1 MSGTDGIKSF
11 ETLDVQV
18 KALEGDVRD
27 IKTGMASLGAEIRQA
42 LTSVSSQFTQQIAA
56 VTSQVA
62 QQQRTPWASIGSIG
76 GVLILILG
84 FMVFQTITPMQTNIS
99 LLQQE
104 IVPRVEHNYRQDTT
118 NRMFDDIARRLDQ
131 TQNRKYDDMTKT
143 IDRLESEN
151 RELRRK
157 P

>member
-1 MSGTDGIKSF
+1 MSGADGIKSF

-42 LTSVSSQFTQQIAA
+42 LASVSSQFTQQMAA

-62 QQQRTPWASIGSIG
+62 QQQRTPWGSIGSVGAVIMT
-76 GVLILILG
+76 IIG
-84 FMVFQTITPMQTNIS
+84 FMVFQTITP
-99 LLQQE
+99 LQADIKILKEE

-118 NRMFDDIARRLDQ
+118 NRSIDNVNKRLDEI
-131 TQNRKYDDMTKT
+131 QNRKYDDMTKT
-143 IDRLESEN
+143 IDRLETEN
-151 RELRRK
+151 RALRQK
-157 P
+157 

>member
-1 MSGTDGIKSF
+1 MSGTDPVKSF

-42 LTSVSSQFTQQIAA
+42 LASVSSQFTQQMSA

-62 QQQRTPWASIGSIG
+62 QQQRTPWGSIGSIG
-76 GVLILILG
+76 AVLMTVIG
-84 FMVFQTITPMQTNIS
+84 FMVFQTITP
-99 LLQQE
+99 LQADIKILKEE
-104 IVPRVEHNYRQDTT
+104 IVPRVEHNYRQESA
-118 NRMFDDIARRLDQ
+118 NRLFDDISKRLEQ

-151 RELRRK
+151 RELRHK
-157 P
+157 